1 MRKLYFFSQ
10 DSYRLS
16 HLPVGKTCLRLPIF
30 AIKNM
35 KALLLLGFQIDF
47 LPGGSLSI
55 PDSGRAV
62 QLANAYMPLFSEV
75 ILCLDQHPADHSS
88 FAANHLW
95 RRPGQTIQIANQPRL
110 LWDMHCVQGSFGA
123 EIAPGLDTERITFSC
138 RKGTDPSGESYS
150 AFWNIERQEPSGLS
164 EYLSAQSVG
173 SLYIMGMPLEHEIR
187 HTALDAIQLGL
198 NTNILQDA
206 CFPLQP
212 AQQSETLRQ
221 LEAAG
226 ATIILTKALNP
237 A

>member
-1 MRKLYFFSQ
+1 
-10 DSYRLS
+10 
-16 HLPVGKTCLRLPIF
+16 
-30 AIKNM
+30 M

-62 QLANAYMPLFSEV
+62 PLANTYMPLFSEV
-75 ILCLDQHPADHSS
+75 VLCLDQHPADHSS

-95 RRPGQTIQIANQPRL
+95 RRPGQTIPIADQPRL
-110 LWDMHCVQGSFGA
+110 LWDMHCVKGSFGA
-123 EIAPGLDTERITFSC
+123 EIAPGLDTERITFTC
-138 RKGTDPSGESYS
+138 QKGTDPSGESYS
-150 AFWNIERQEPSGLS
+150 AFWNSEHQEPSGLS
-164 EYLSAQSVG
+164 EYLSAQSISG
-173 SLYIMGMPLEHEIR
+173 LYLMGMPLEYEIL
-187 HTALDAIQLGL
+187 HTALDALQLGL
-198 NTNILQDA
+198 KTIVLRDA

-212 AQQSETLRQ
+212 EQQSETLRQ